1 MGLHRL
7 ERFLMPMPT
16 GYQYA
21 KLGSNLEYL
30 RGICSASLAQTTS
43 LAAFPD
49 LRENVPSQR
58 YLVVNVVE
66 VLRSLL
72 VQLQELQLPLS
83 CRAAE
88 PFQPMLKEMEDF
100 LANCP
105 TPRTTYLND
114 AFAQRLIVAAKQV
127 ILAARRDLGTPFSH
141 SQPGWAAP
149 PPSPLP
155 SGEG

>member
-1 MGLHRL
+1 
-7 ERFLMPMPT
+7 MPMPT

-30 RGICSASLAQTTS
+30 RGICSISLAQTEN

-49 LRENVPSQR
+49 LMENLPAQR

-83 CRAAE
+83 SQAAG
-88 PFQPMLKEMEDF
+88 PFHPMLTQMENF
-100 LANCP
+100 LSKSS
-105 TPRTTYLND
+105 TPRTASLND
-114 AFAQRLIVAAKQV
+114 AFAQRLIVVAKQV
-127 ILAARRDLGTPFSH
+127 ILAARRDLSKPILSPIEGK
-141 SQPGWAAP
+141 PG
-149 PPSPLP
+149 
-155 SGEG
+155 